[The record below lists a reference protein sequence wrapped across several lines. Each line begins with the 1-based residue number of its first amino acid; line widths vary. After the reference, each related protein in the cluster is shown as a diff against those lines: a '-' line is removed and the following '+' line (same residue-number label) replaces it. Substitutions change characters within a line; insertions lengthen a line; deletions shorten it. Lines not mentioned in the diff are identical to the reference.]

1 MKKISSK
8 DGDQSVNVSLTL
20 SQKVSSL
27 KVRRLLAVLGFA
39 ISAGTVGVLVSQQSA
54 NNSLKATPVATSPR
68 TLSDVMSQNQ
78 DRKYEMARVAIASG
92 AWDVAQGVILHE
104 VREDETLWKLTQ
116 VYQVDAAAI
125 AASNN
130 ISANTEL
137 QPGMKLMI
145 PPVNGLVH
153 KVKSGDTLEA
163 ISTYYNVP
171 KNEIIK
177 FTSLASGDF
186 LAIDQPLVIP
196 GNVSTLMQVK
206 EAHVKRQLVA
216 EKERLVQR
224 LQELESK
231 KAKATLASTG
241 ANNGGSKPTATN
253 PNNENAI
260 AKQPKFV
267 AYRVQNG
274 DTIET
279 IARRNGISQKAIIE
293 ANKLEN
299 PQWLE
304 LNQEL
309 KLPQERSLP
318 NIQTV
323 AASNEKPLK
332 EISASIADLSPSNS
346 ASNSLANG
354 AQPPVAVSK
363 PSSSPKEAAQAAPV
377 QAAQI
382 RVSAATPMVLPN
394 VTAENSN
401 NTSTA
406 STLQPTAPVIKVAAA
421 NQPSPWDGLVQ
432 LSGNQSNSNRLPS
445 TPAQEQ
451 SSSSLLK
458 PTAMQPSLPVANEP
472 VVKIAA
478 ALLPFTP
485 DQLFGDLGGN
495 AKKNSAISS
504 SSINLPARSIAAPL
518 IPAAI
523 SAEQYSANRNNPI
536 EANAGQPVSEPKIQ
550 FAPKLAKV
558 FSIPQIPPSLVSEQR
573 VTLQNSPFEVQNQPV
588 AEPRTE
594 SRPESPTLTE
604 GTKSSPVAAVS
615 VPSIPANRAI
625 DQASNSTSQPLSVI
639 SQPASEPNVQIPA
652 RLAAS
657 LAPKVPA
664 LESVEQQVTTT
675 GKPNQVALMPDPET
689 RMVSLEVR
697 RLESEVDQLSAKLRD
712 AEIKEAARKAE
723 EARKLEAARIA
734 SASLNVSP
742 NPDRNFDASRS
753 AIANPGDRS
762 GVAPQLP
769 TLTASAYLPD
779 VQDYGLSTGFIWPAD
794 GVFTSG
800 FGWRW
805 GRIHAGIDIAAPI
818 GTPILAAASG
828 TVEFAGW
835 SDGGYGNMIDIRHA
849 DGTITRYAH
858 MNDLYVKEGQ
868 TVSQS
873 QTIGAMGSTGFST
886 GPHLHFEIRPNGG
899 SAIDPMVFLAS
910 AK

>member
-8 DGDQSVNVSLTL
+8 DGDLTTNVSLTL
-20 SQKVSSL
+20 TEKVSSL

-39 ISAGTVGVLVSQQSA
+39 ITAGTVGVLVSQQSA

-78 DRKYEMARVAIASG
+78 DRKYEMARIAIASG
-92 AWDVAQGVILHE
+92 AWDVAQGVIVHE

-137 QPGMKLMI
+137 PPGMKLVI

-163 ISTYYNVP
+163 ISSYYNVP

-196 GNVSTLMQVK
+196 GNVATLMQVK
-206 EAHVKRQLVA
+206 EGHVKRQLLA

-241 ANNGGSKPTATN
+241 ANNGASKPNAVN
-253 PNNENAI
+253 ANNENAI

-279 IARRNGISQKAIIE
+279 IARRNGLSQKAIIE

-309 KLPQERSLP
+309 KLPQERNLP
-318 NIQTV
+318 TVQTV
-323 AASNEKPLK
+323 ASYNEKPLK
-332 EISASIADLSPSNS
+332 EISSPIADLSTSSATNS
-346 ASNSLANG
+346 ANG
-354 AQPPVAVSK
+354 ANNVAK
-363 PSSSPKEAAQAAPV
+363 SSIAAPTTSTSPKESGQTT
-377 QAAQI
+377 QI
-382 RVSAATPMVLPN
+382 RVVAATPMVLPN
-394 VTAENSN
+394 VTTANSSN
-401 NTSTA
+401 NSATS
-406 STLQPTAPVIKVAAA
+406 SLQVANPVVKVAAA
-421 NQPSPWDGLVQ
+421 NQSSPWDGLVQ
-432 LSGNQSNSNRLPS
+432 LSGNQLGGNQLNASRLPS

-451 SSSSLLK
+451 SSSSQLK
-458 PTAMQPSLPVANEP
+458 PTAIQPNLPVANEP
-472 VVKIAA
+472 ALKIAV
-478 ALLPFTP
+478 ALFPFTP
-485 DQLFGDLGGN
+485 DQLFSDLGGN

-518 IPAAI
+518 IPAVT
-523 SAEQYSANRNNPI
+523 SAEQYSANRTTPI
-536 EANAGQPVSEPKIQ
+536 EANSSQPVAEPRIQ
-550 FAPKLAKV
+550 FATKVAKV
-558 FSIPQIPPSLVSEQR
+558 FSIPQMPAALVSEQR
-573 VTLQNSPFEVQNQPV
+573 VSLQSAPVEVQNQPV
-588 AEPRTE
+588 SEPRTVE
-594 SRPESPTLTE
+594 SAKP
-604 GTKSSPVAAVS
+604 SPVAALS
-615 VPSIPANRAI
+615 APSIPANRAI
-625 DQASNSTSQPLSVI
+625 DQASNSTSQPVSAV

-652 RLAAS
+652 RLATS

-664 LESVEQQVTTT
+664 LESVEQQAGTAS
-675 GKPNQVALMPDPET
+675 KPNQVALMPDSET
-689 RMVSLEVR
+689 RMASLEVK
-697 RLESEVDQLSAKLRD
+697 RLESEVDQLSTKLRD

-723 EARKLEAARIA
+723 EARKLEAAKIA
-734 SASLNVSP
+734 SANLNASP
-742 NPDRNFDASRS
+742 NPDRSFDASRS

-769 TLTASAYLPD
+769 NLTASAYLPD

-794 GVFTSG
+794 GAFTSG

-805 GRIHAGIDIAAPI
+805 GKIHAGIDIAAPI

-828 TVEFAGW
+828 TIEYATW
-835 SDGGYGNMIDIRHA
+835 NDGGYGNMIDIRHA

-858 MNDLYVKEGQ
+858 MNELYVKEGQ
-868 TVSQS
+868 TVSQG

-899 SAIDPMVFLAS
+899 SAIDPMTFLAN